1 VTRSL
6 AVALLFLFASG
17 TVDGQTSMRRLTT
30 VAAIRQFPGFFH
42 LQNVL
47 LRGQFVENGSRVMLR
62 ANDQELRAVLKDVSS
77 RSGAVEVR
85 GQIVDVGRLEPG
97 DPRVTGFAE
106 GRDADHWPKPGEELL
121 LNVTA
126 VAEAQPATTPS
137 VRALALEPWKFDGQT
152 VTLLGNF
159 RGRNLFG
166 DLPDAPGKS
175 RYDFVLRGAEGA
187 LWISGLRPRGK
198 GFDLDVDRRIDSDKW
213 VQITGMVTENRGLA
227 IVTGK
232 EIALGKAPQ
241 TTPDPSED
249 NAGPAAPP
257 PPPVEVV
264 FSSPT
269 ADETDVSPS
278 GAVRIQFSRGLQP
291 SSIPEHFRATYVG
304 APPDAAPLM
313 FKVTYD
319 AATRAIEI
327 RFAQPLER
335 FRTVK
340 IEVLDGLKAFDGAP
354 AAPWSLT
361 FSVGG

>member
-1 VTRSL
+1 VARRL
-6 AVALLFLFASG
+6 ALALLLLFASSG
-17 TVDGQTSMRRLTT
+17 VHGQANARRLTT
-30 VAAIRQFPGFFH
+30 VSAIRQFPGFFH

-47 LRGQFVENGSRVMLR
+47 LRGELLENGPRVMLR
-62 ANDQELRAVLKDVSS
+62 SNDQELRAILKDVSS

-97 DPRVTGFAE
+97 DPRVTGFTE
-106 GRDADHWPKPGEELL
+106 GRDAAQWPKPGEELV
-121 LNVTA
+121 LNVTG

-137 VRALALEPWKFDGQT
+137 VRAVALEPWKFDGQT
-152 VTLLGNF
+152 ITLTGNF

-175 RYDFVLRGAEGA
+175 RYDFVLRGAQGA
-187 LWISGLRPRGK
+187 LWIAGLRPRGK
-198 GFDLDVDRRIDSDKW
+198 GFDLDVDRRMDTDKW
-213 VQITGMVTENRGLA
+213 LQITGTVTENRGLA
-227 IVTGK
+227 IVMGK
-232 EIALGKAPQ
+232 EITLAKAPE
-241 TTPDPSED
+241 TTPDASEES
-249 NAGPAAPP
+249 AAPP
-257 PPPVEVV
+257 APPPSPAEVV

-269 ADETDVSPS
+269 ADETDVSATS
-278 GAVRIQFSRGLQP
+278 AIRIQFSRGLQP
-291 SSIPEHFRATYVG
+291 SSIADHFRATYVG
-304 APPDAAPLM
+304 VPPDAAGLM

-319 AATRAIEI
+319 PANRAIEL

-354 AAPWSLT
+354 VVPWSLT